1 MPPINSDK
9 DIPMHTLQL
18 SLSFIT
24 KSLLPTSSLS
34 FSLVSNGIAALFIL
48 FSGHKSY
55 KKKLRCDLP
64 KLLSNLI
71 HQACLSCLS
80 PGSSSFL
87 QNLSLVA
94 FHCIYIYTRN
104 ERIQTIGMKQRFLLC
119 SLAMNG
125 CEADHKEP
133 LGTVET
139 RTLSTVTSPAIA
151 TEKLITAVS
160 NLKTEPPSFSSGIIR
175 LQVRNS
181 FLHTY
186 ATWRSSIGMCDVRA

>member
-1 MPPINSDK
+1 MASLHCSSYFLGTNLTKQNS
-9 DIPMHTLQL
+9 IAIFH
-18 SLSFIT
+18 SYS
-24 KSLLPTSSLS
+24 PTSFTKLASR
-34 FSLVSNGIAALFIL
+34 VSHQVLLL
-48 FSGHKSY
+48 FSKIFH
-55 KKKLRCDLP
+55 
-64 KLLSNLI
+64 LL
-71 HQACLSCLS
+71 
-80 PGSSSFL
+80 
-87 QNLSLVA
+87 
-94 FHCIYIYTRN
+94 RN
-104 ERIQTIGMKQRFLLC
+104 ERIQTIGMKQRSLLC

-181 FLHTY
+181 FLHF
-186 ATWRSSIGMCDVRA
+186 VQ

>member
-9 DIPMHTLQL
+9 AIPMHTFQL

-34 FSLVSNGIAALFIL
+34 FSLVSNGIASLFIL

-55 KKKLRCDLP
+55 KTKLHCDLP

-80 PGSSSFL
+80 PGSFSSFTCCV
-87 QNLSLVA
+87 SLY
-94 FHCIYIYTRN
+94 IYIRN
-104 ERIQTIGMKQRFLLC
+104 ERIQTIGMKQRSLLC

-181 FLHTY
+181 FLHF
-186 ATWRSSIGMCDVRA
+186 VQ

>member
-1 MPPINSDK
+1 MASLHCSSYFLGTNLTKKNSVA
-9 DIPMHTLQL
+9 IFQ
-18 SLSFIT
+18 SYS
-24 KSLLPTSSLS
+24 PTSFTKLASR
-34 FSLVSNGIAALFIL
+34 VSRQVLLL
-48 FSGHKSY
+48 FSKIFHL
-55 KKKLRCDLP
+55 LRFTVL
-64 KLLSNLI
+64 
-71 HQACLSCLS
+71 
-80 PGSSSFL
+80 
-87 QNLSLVA
+87 
-94 FHCIYIYTRN
+94 YIYTRN